1 MLRYLTLYS
10 TLFFFSLGYISAQEK
25 GVELSFEQALQL
37 MTGDNKSLKI
47 ADQEIE
53 WAKSERQRLNSFWY
67 PKITAAGA
75 YTHFSNKIEVR
86 ESLSTFTDPVKDF
99 IHSIDPS
106 EQLISGFLDK
116 VGQHHFSVPL
126 APQNVTTVDALV
138 TLPLFTGGKRIYA
151 GKIGKQMV
159 DVAHVAKERVGAAQR
174 VLLVE
179 TYFGV
184 RLGQRVV
191 EVRRE
196 TYNSL
201 EKHYQNALKLETNGM
216 LTKAERLFF
225 EVNRNEAKRELE
237 VAQKDLAIAQN
248 AFKTLVKMKSNQ
260 DILPVS
266 SLFINDALPT
276 LDYFKS
282 LVPSNN
288 YLVSALNIQ
297 KEIQKNQIKIA
308 KSAYI
313 PNIELIG
320 KQNLYSNG
328 LDKYL
333 VPRSMIGVG
342 FVWNIFDGF
351 DREKQIKQAKIAAA
365 ITEIE
370 QEKAIDDLGLAVD
383 KFYTQ
388 TQIALDNVTTL
399 KTTIE
404 MSKELVRTRQ
414 KAFIEGM
421 ATSTEVIDA
430 ELLLSK
436 VRLASLLAYFQFDT
450 GLINLLA
457 ICGVPE
463 TFYEYSH
470 KGLDENHVLN

>member
-1 MLRYLTLYS
+1 MLRYFLYGVA
-10 TLFFFSLGYISAQEK
+10 LFIFPVYISAQEK

-47 ADQEIE
+47 AAQEVE
-53 WAKSERQRLNSFWY
+53 WAKSERQGMNSFWY
-67 PKITAAGA
+67 PKITAAGT

-86 ESLSTFTDPVKDF
+86 ESLSKFTDPVKDF
-99 IHSIDPS
+99 IQSIDPG
-106 EQLISGFLDK
+106 EQVVTGMLNKL
-116 VGQHHFSVPL
+116 GQRYFSVPL

-138 TLPLFTGGKRIYA
+138 TFPLFTGGKRIYA
-151 GKIGKQMV
+151 SRIGKQIV
-159 DVAHVAKERVGAAQR
+159 DVAEVAKERVGAEQR

-191 EVRRE
+191 EVKRE

-201 EKHYQNALKLETNGM
+201 EKHYQNALKFEQNGM

-225 EVNRNEAKRELE
+225 EVNRDEAKRELE
-237 VAQKDLAIAQN
+237 IAQKELTIAQN
-248 AFKTLVKMKSNQ
+248 AFKTLVKMESDQ

-266 SLFINDALPT
+266 SLFINKALPT
-276 LDYFKS
+276 LEYFKG
-282 LVPSNN
+282 LVPTNN
-288 YLVSALNIQ
+288 YIVSALNIQ
-297 KEIQKNQIKIA
+297 KDIQKNQIKIA

-313 PNIELIG
+313 PNIELFG
-320 KQNLYSNG
+320 KQTLYSHG
-328 LDKYL
+328 VDKYL
-333 VPRSMIGVG
+333 VPRSLIGVG
-342 FVWNIFDGF
+342 FAWNIFDGF
-351 DREKQIKQAKIAAA
+351 DRERQIKQAKISAA

-370 QEKAIDDLGLAVD
+370 QEKVIDDLGLAVN

-388 TQIALDNVTTL
+388 TQTALDNVTAL

-421 ATSTEVIDA
+421 ATPTEVVDA
-430 ELLLSK
+430 EVFLSK
-436 VRLASLLAYFQFDT
+436 VRLASLLAYFQYDV

-457 ICGVPE
+457 ICGMPE
-463 TFYEYSH
+463 TFYQYSYS
-470 KGLDENHVLN
+470 GMDESQILN